1 MSNVFNEN
9 ISNLGS
15 AAVERATVER
25 NKYNQELTKKEMIS
39 QTEESL
45 GGIKLFTSGRE
56 LGAKLLK
63 DSKLK
68 PYLKQQFNKALG
80 KAKNSGRRPP
90 APENKVPEP
99 EDELIK
105 PELKEVSK
113 VTNDISDER
122 LARIGRIAKVRKQ
135 RKIDKGMSEEDA
147 EADQNVYIQGRVDQI
162 MSKDRLNNS
171 LEKSANEANENAVS
185 EFNAATEARANLKAA
200 AVDKDQQAKGKGKGD
215 GDEEDADADA
225 AGEGAAE
232 EGAEIT
238 GTEAAASVLDAIPGL
253 DVLGLA
259 LGIGGL
265 AAGFGKKPPHEM
277 TTPINQSSYSSQLGL
292 N

>member
-15 AAVERATVER
+15 AAVERATNER

-80 KAKNSGRRPP
+80 KAKNSGRRPT

-105 PELKEVSK
+105 PELKVAK
-113 VTNDISDER
+113 KATNDISDER

-162 MSKDRLNNS
+162 ISKDRLNNS
-171 LEKSANEANENAVS
+171 IEKVNNEANENAVS
-185 EFNAATEARANLKAA
+185 EFNAATEARANLKAS
-200 AVDKDQQAKGKGKGD
+200 AVDKDQQAKAKGKGE
-215 GDEEDADADA
+215 GDEEGDV
-225 AGEGAAE
+225 AGEEGAE

-265 AAGFGKKPPHEM
+265 AAGFGKKPPQQI
-277 TTPINQSSYSSQLGL
+277 TDPINQNSYSSQLGL

>member
-15 AAVERATVER
+15 AAVERATEER

-68 PYLKQQFNKALG
+68 PYLKQQFDKAMG
-80 KAKNSGRRPP
+80 KARNSGKNPP
-90 APENKVPEP
+90 KPENKVPEP

-105 PELKEVSK
+105 PELQEASK
-113 VTNDISDER
+113 VTNDFSDER
-122 LARIGRIAKVRKQ
+122 LARIGRIAERRKG
-135 RKIDKGMSEEDA
+135 RKIQQGMSEEDA
-147 EADQNVYIQGRVDQI
+147 EADQNVFIQGRVDQI
-162 MSKDRLNNS
+162 ISKDRLNNS
-171 LEKSANEANENAVS
+171 IEKVNNEANENATS
-185 EFNAATEARANLKAA
+185 QFQADTEARANLKAA
-200 AVDKDQQAKGKGKGD
+200 AIDKEQQAKTKGEGGD
-215 GDEEDADADA
+215 EDADV
-225 AGEGAAE
+225 AGEEGAAE

-253 DVLGLA
+253 DILGLG

-265 AAGFGKKPPHEM
+265 AAGFGKKPPQEI
-277 TTPINQSSYSSQLGL
+277 TGPVNQNSYSNQLGL

>member
-15 AAVERATVER
+15 AAVERATNER

-68 PYLKQQFNKALG
+68 PYLKQQFNKAIG
-80 KAKNSGRRPP
+80 KAKNSAKKP
-90 APENKVPEP
+90 ASPENKVPEP

-105 PELKEVSK
+105 PELKVAK
-113 VTNDISDER
+113 KATNDISDER

-162 MSKDRLNNS
+162 ISKDRLNNS
-171 LEKSANEANENAVS
+171 IEKVNNEANENAMS
-185 EFNAATEARANLKAA
+185 QFSADTEARANLKAA
-200 AVDKDQQAKGKGKGD
+200 AVDKDQQAKAKGKGGE
-215 GDEEDADADA
+215 GDEEGDV
-225 AGEGAAE
+225 AGEEGAE

-265 AAGFGKKPPHEM
+265 AAGFGKKPPQQI
-277 TTPINQSSYSSQLGL
+277 TDPINQNSYSSQLGL